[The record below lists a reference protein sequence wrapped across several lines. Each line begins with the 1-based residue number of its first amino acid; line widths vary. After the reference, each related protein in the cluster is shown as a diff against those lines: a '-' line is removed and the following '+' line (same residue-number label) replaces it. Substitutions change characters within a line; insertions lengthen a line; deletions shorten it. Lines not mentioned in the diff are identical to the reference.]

1 MGFKLEQR
9 TQEWLELAM
18 ERDLHHSI
26 TPDDAG
32 DELRAVA
39 KEEQPTGTL
48 KSWEEYDLMEVVHP
62 VLAKKKPDYDAINSL
77 SKVRDDLMMAG
88 LRPRLATP
96 MLLAILG
103 RLKDREQ
110 SSLLGKLGFRA
121 AETEVILNFEEE
133 ADASAKELAGKKM
146 NAPIDAFKCIEKLP
160 VDRIGYLLAETRNSA
175 ALSKIKAYLNKWRP
189 VRAGIATVREEL
201 KRIGMQ
207 EGTKFDA
214 VIEQMFAQQL
224 TGRGKTPEEREKILR
239 KLSGIKEPPKQKE
252 PKAKD
257 KKFAKSS
264 AKAHDALMKMQG
276 KPKGKA
282 AEAKPAH
289 KPAAKSAKPA
299 GKAKKKKK

>member
-1 MGFKLEQR
+1 
-9 TQEWLELAM
+9 M
-18 ERDLHHSI
+18 EI
-26 TPDDAG
+26 
-32 DELRAVA
+32 
-39 KEEQPTGTL
+39 
-48 KSWEEYDLMEVVHP
+48 VHP
-62 VLAKKKPDYDAINSL
+62 VLAKKKPDYEAINRL

-110 SSLLGKLGFRA
+110 SSLLSKLGFRA
-121 AETEVILNFEEE
+121 AETEVILNFEEQ

-146 NAPIDAFKCIEKLP
+146 NAPIDAFKFIEKLP
-160 VDRIGYLLAETRNSA
+160 VDRVGYLLAETRNSA

-189 VRAGIATVREEL
+189 LRTGIPAVREEL

-207 EGTKFDA
+207 EGAKFDA

-239 KLSGIKEPPKQKE
+239 KISGIKEPPKQKE
-252 PKAKD
+252 PKAKE
-257 KKFAKSS
+257 KKAGKGSE
-264 AKAHDALMKMQG
+264 KAHAALMKMQG

-282 AEAKPAH
+282 PEAKPAH
-289 KPAAKSAKPA
+289 KPAAKSAKA
-299 GKAKKKKK
+299 ATKGKKK